1 MEMFSCCTSQK
12 SRLIALRIVL
22 VYHFCNTVISQ
33 CRILRCNSEYVF
45 ATNHRD
51 DSLND
56 DNCNA
61 LRSYSLCTQR
71 TAWFCRGDLTYHS
84 AVQGIE
90 DLMIQH
96 NCSKEG
102 AVSLPRPRVPVD
114 NQENFHLPDTC
125 QYEKSF
131 YFKQRQKPTYLH
143 CGVFGNLHIRTF
155 YNDFQTCR
163 VQGAWPLIDNN
174 YLSVQMTNVPILP
187 HCNISAISKVTA
199 IFKNS
204 KECIDQKVYQAE
216 IGNVPAAFVDGSVN
230 GGDRNGANSLVIKE
244 RLDAGHVEIQ
254 ASYIG
259 TTLIVRQ
266 VGQHLGIGILMPEEV
281 ASSHTQEQDL
291 QLCVS
296 GCPFTERLALNS
308 PIYTA
313 DGAKAKCKEGL
324 LLEDVYFECCVFDIL
339 VTGDPNVS
347 LAAFRAV
354 EDAKILHPD
363 KETIHVFRNC
373 VSGRPTICCVLLL
386 ASVLWSL
393 SMQQA
398 INNVKPGALS
408 TEPANASELRTDS
421 FSPTLECPCVN
432 QNQPCSFSFLDL
444 FNYFGCQYKTDTL
457 VTELPSTAPRPFEC
471 LIINLE
477 TLD

>member
-1 MEMFSCCTSQK
+1 METFSSRTSQQ
-12 SRLIALRIVL
+12 SQLIAFRIML
-22 VYHFCNTVISQ
+22 VYHFCNTVMSQ
-33 CRILRCNSEYVF
+33 CKILRCNSEYVF
-45 ATNHRD
+45 ATNQLD
-51 DSLND
+51 DSLNED
-56 DNCNA
+56 YCIA

-71 TAWFCRGDLTYHS
+71 TAWFCRGDLAYHS

-114 NQENFHLPDTC
+114 NQENSHLPDTC
-125 QYEKSF
+125 KYEKSF

-143 CGVFGNLHIRTF
+143 CDVFGSLHIRTF

-163 VQGAWPLIDNN
+163 VQGAWPVIDNN
-174 YLSVQMTNVPILP
+174 YLSVQMTNVPVFP
-187 HCNISAISKVTA
+187 HYNISTISKVTA

-244 RLDAGHVEIQ
+244 KLDAGHVEIQ

-266 VGQHLGIGILMPEEV
+266 VGQHLSFAILMPEEV

-291 QLCVS
+291 QLCAS
-296 GCPFTERLALNS
+296 GCPFTERLPWNS
-308 PIYTA
+308 PVYTA
-313 DGAKAKCKEGL
+313 EGAKAKCKEGL
-324 LLEDVYFECCVFDIL
+324 LVEDVYFEFCVFDIL

-354 EDAKILHPD
+354 EDAKMLHPD
-363 KETIHVFRNC
+363 KETFHVFRNG
-373 VSGRPTICCVLLL
+373 VSGRPTLCCVLLL

-393 SMQQA
+393 SMQKTT
-398 INNVKPGALS
+398 IPVKSGALN
-408 TEPANASELRTDS
+408 TGPASDSELRPYS
-421 FSPTLECPCVN
+421 C
-432 QNQPCSFSFLDL
+432 
-444 FNYFGCQYKTDTL
+444 Y
-457 VTELPSTAPRPFEC
+457 PR
-471 LIINLE
+471 LSAHV
-477 TLD
+477 

>member
-1 MEMFSCCTSQK
+1 METFSSCTSQQL
-12 SRLIALRIVL
+12 RLSALRIVL
-22 VYHFCNTVISQ
+22 VYHFCNTVMSQ

-45 ATNHRD
+45 ATTH
-51 DSLND
+51 L
-56 DNCNA
+56 DNSMNEDFCIA

-71 TAWFCRGDLTYHS
+71 TSWFCRGDLVYHS

-102 AVSLPRPRVPVD
+102 AVLLPRPHVPTD
-114 NQENFHLPDTC
+114 NQENLHLPDTC
-125 QYEKSF
+125 KYEKSF

-143 CGVFGNLHIRTF
+143 CDVFGNLHIRTF

-163 VQGAWPLIDNN
+163 VQGAWPVIDNN
-174 YLSVQMTNVPILP
+174 YLSVQMTNVPISS
-187 HCNISAISKVTA
+187 HRNISAISKVTA

-216 IGNVPAAFVDGSVN
+216 IGNVPVAFVDGSVN
-230 GGDRNGANSLVIKE
+230 GGDRNGANSLVIKKK
-244 RLDAGHVEIQ
+244 LDAGHVEIQ

-266 VGQHLGIGILMPEEV
+266 VGQYLGFAILMPEEV

-296 GCPFTERLALNS
+296 GCPFTERLPLNS
-308 PIYTA
+308 PTHIA
-313 DGAKAKCKEGL
+313 EGAKAKCKEGL
-324 LLEDVYFECCVFDIL
+324 LVEDVYFEYCVFDIL

-354 EDAKILHPD
+354 EDAKMLHPD
-363 KETIHVFRNC
+363 KETFHVFRNC
-373 VSGRPTICCVLLL
+373 VSGRPSLCCVLLL
-386 ASVLWSL
+386 ASVLWTLSL
-393 SMQQA
+393 QQA
-398 INNVKPGALS
+398 II
-408 TEPANASELRTDS
+408 
-421 FSPTLECPCVN
+421 PTKAYSLKN
-432 QNQPCSFSFLDL
+432 SL
-444 FNYFGCQYKTDTL
+444 
-457 VTELPSTAPRPFEC
+457 
-471 LIINLE
+471 
-477 TLD
+477 